1 MNETES
7 LVSPASQPVLEAV
20 APQAQE
26 APAAP
31 VSPDM
36 IANQMAVEQ
45 RHASVL
51 PGLIGALLGS
61 IPGIIFWVILGQVG
75 YIAGLCGFLMVRGA
89 IFGYTKLAGAIDR
102 RGEILATIVAV
113 FMPLVSEYLGIV
125 VSVYRTFHKVDGTT
139 VADSFASVPFN
150 LADPDIVR
158 GLLTN
163 LIIGYVLFAIGFI
176 RINPKKKQ
184 TAGAQIPRL

>member
-7 LVSPASQPVLEAV
+7 LVSPVSQPVLEAV

-36 IANQMAVEQ
+36 IAKQMAVEQ

-61 IPGIIFWVILGQVG
+61 IPGVLLWIIIGQIG
-75 YIAGLCGFLMVRGA
+75 YIAGICGFLMVRGA
-89 IFGYTKLAGAIDR
+89 IFGYTKLAGGIDR
-102 RGEILATIVAV
+102 RGEILSTIVAV
-113 FMPLVSEYLGIV
+113 FMPLVAEYLGIA
-125 VSVYRTFHKVDGTT
+125 VSVYRTFHSVDGTT
-139 VADSFASVPFN
+139 VADAFASVPLN

-158 GLLTN
+158 GLLIN
-163 LIIGYVLFAIGFI
+163 LVIGYVLFAISFI
-176 RINPKKKQ
+176 RIKPKESKLEQSKL
-184 TAGAQIPRL
+184 PRL